1 EMIVTPAS
9 LRSCAANAV
18 TFGPLPEARSRESA
32 QFYFCTG
39 PARCLLCGGRQELVV
54 GQGLQRVATRVLGVN
69 RLCASSLA
77 QLDGAHEGPRS
88 FRGAVGEREVRVL
101 VPRQSAPAGS
111 VSEDRTS
118 RRYGPRHPRF
128 P

>member
-1 EMIVTPAS
+1 MIVTPAS

-54 GQGLQRVATRVLGVN
+54 DQGLQRVVN
-69 RLCASSLA
+69 RLCESGLA

-101 VPRQSAPAGS
+101 VPLANQLPQ
-111 VSEDRTS
+111 V
-118 RRYGPRHPRF
+118 P
-128 P
+128 